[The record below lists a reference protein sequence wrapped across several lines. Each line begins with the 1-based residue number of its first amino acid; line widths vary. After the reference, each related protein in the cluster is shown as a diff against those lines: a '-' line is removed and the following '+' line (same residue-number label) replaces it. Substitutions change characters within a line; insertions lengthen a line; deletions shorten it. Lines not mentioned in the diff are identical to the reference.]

1 MSFGGGGS
9 GSGTTTTTQAT
20 QPYGPAEPALGQIIS
35 EAGQIYGQGPMA
47 AGYVPPSDQTMQGLA
62 TQETMANAANQQILG
77 TIQGQYTNPFLSPLI
92 QQSAQDVYSSVA
104 GQFSGQGR
112 TPTSPMAQQ
121 AVIGQ
126 VAQKALP
133 YAFGQLERER
143 GRQLQTARAVPSLTA
158 VGGSLEDIQR
168 QQQMGPQASLAQYY
182 NTIAPIA
189 YGLPTQQAS
198 SQAPG
203 ANPMGMAAGGALTGA
218 ALGGSLFE
226 KGMTL
231 PGVGSISGGMGGA
244 LLGGL
249 GGLLGGL
256 L

>member
-9 GSGTTTTTQAT
+9 GGGTQTTIQQA
-20 QPYGPAEPALGQIIS
+20 QAYGPAEPALGQIIS
-35 EAGQIYGQGPMA
+35 EAGQIYGQGPTA

-62 TQETMANAANQQILG
+62 TQEAMANAANQQILG

-92 QQSAQDVYSSVA
+92 SQAAKDVYSNVA
-104 GQFSGQGR
+104 GQFSGMGR

-126 VAQKALP
+126 VAQKAMP

-143 GRQLQTARAVPSLTA
+143 ARQLQTARAVPSLTA
-158 VGGSLEDIQR
+158 VGGTLENIQR
-168 QQQMGPQASLAQYY
+168 QQQMAPQDALSQYY

-189 YGLPTQQAS
+189 FGLPTQQTGT
-198 SQAPG
+198 QAPS
-203 ANPMGMAAGGALTGA
+203 ANPVGMAAGGAMTGA
-218 ALGGSLFE
+218 ALGGSLFQG
-226 KGMTL
+226 GMTL
-231 PGVGSISGGMGGA
+231 PGVGGVSGAMGGA